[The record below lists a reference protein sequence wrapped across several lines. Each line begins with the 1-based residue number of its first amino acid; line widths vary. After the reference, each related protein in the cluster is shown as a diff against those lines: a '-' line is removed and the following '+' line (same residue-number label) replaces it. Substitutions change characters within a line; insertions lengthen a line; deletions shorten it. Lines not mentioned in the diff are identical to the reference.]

1 MKMTNEEL
9 GLFFR
14 EIRKARKLTLNDVAS
29 DTVTAA
35 QLSKFERGESA
46 LSFDRLFSVI
56 NALNMSIEEFAYAMN
71 GYELNDFQTFIS
83 KLDDAQGRKNDNYL
97 LQLREKYS
105 SIETPT
111 TDERMKKILI
121 DTYLRNLNR
130 FIGSEYKVSKED
142 ADFVADYLMSV
153 DIWTNYE
160 VLLLNQIMYFI
171 NIETINT
178 LAKDMIF
185 RDTYYQDIHENKEA
199 IFSCLCNIYC
209 MMIINKDNS
218 YHFYRKKIEEIL
230 SSSSESEFIS
240 CKIFFDFATCMEDYI
255 INQSLQALEEMEK
268 IISGVK
274 ILKLNGTSS
283 HLQFEYD
290 LILKKYPLKEQINE
304 DDE

>member
-14 EIRKARKLTLNDVAS
+14 EIRKARKLTLNDIAS

-83 KLDDAQGRKNDNYL
+83 KLNDAQERKNDNYL

-142 ADFVADYLMSV
+142 VDFVADYLMSV

-185 RDTYYQDIHENKEA
+185 RDTYYQDIHENREA
-199 IFSCLCNIYC
+199 ILGCLCNIYC
-209 MMIINKDNS
+209 LMILNKDNT

-230 SSSSESEFIS
+230 SNSSESEFIS

-274 ILKLNGTSS
+274 ILKLNETSS

-304 DDE
+304 NDE